1 MKKLTREQ
9 LYDLLW
15 AKPTTEIAKELGVS
29 DVWVRKVCKR
39 ANIPKP
45 ALGYW
50 QKIAAGK
57 VMKKIPLPPPLPLQ
71 AANMFVLGA
80 GRHSHDIN
88 ASVWP
93 APKSDEEPLPPPPE
107 PPVFTETIDDVG
119 ARAEALFAVM
129 RLNQSLAQPHPMTV
143 RLLDGDERRANRG
156 RSFVLS
162 WEQPRF
168 RHPAGKELLTALN
181 RLFAAWTSLGAE
193 VRVDGQT
200 NQSISVIVLGR
211 RLPLGVVD
219 YQWEGNHLE
228 PGFKPNRK
236 FGLFWE
242 YQYDRYRFSP
252 KNFKTYREYDSFPAE
267 VLRALLVESV
277 VRAEAQARAG
287 EQQRYE
293 WIIERRQRVLKE
305 REERRIEAI
314 RLHEEAAQEL
324 RQKRIDLAEQA
335 LDRISR
341 AERLRSL
348 IAAFDEKVS
357 HGNAPVSGYD
367 QWRRWAVQYVQE
379 TDPRAVS
386 LEHIERW
393 ISQFRL
399 DE

>member
-1 MKKLTREQ
+1 MKNLTREQ

-15 AKPTTEIAKELGVS
+15 AKPATEIAKELGVS
-29 DVWVRKVCKR
+29 DVWVGKVCKR

-71 AANMFVLGA
+71 AANMFVLGES
-80 GRHSHDIN
+80 RHSHYPHVSD
-88 ASVWP
+88 WP
-93 APKSDEEPLPPPPE
+93 EPKSDDEPLPPPPE
-107 PPVFTETIDDVG
+107 PPAFTETIDEVR
-119 ARAEALFAVM
+119 ARAEGLFAVM

-181 RLFAAWTSLGAE
+181 RLFEAWTSLGAE

-200 NQSISVIVLGR
+200 NQSISVDVLGQ

-219 YQWEGNHLE
+219 YQWEGNSLDS
-228 PGFKPNRK
+228 GVKPNRK

-252 KNFKTYREYDSFPAE
+252 KDFKTYREYDSFPAE

-277 VRAEAQARAG
+277 VRAETQVRAG
-287 EQQRYE
+287 KQRRYE
-293 WIIERRQRVLKE
+293 CIIERRQKILQD
-305 REERRIEAI
+305 REKRRLEAI
-314 RLHEEAAQEL
+314 RQHEEAVQQL
-324 RQKRIDLAEQA
+324 RQKRIDLTDQA
-335 LDRISR
+335 LDRISQ
-341 AERLRSL
+341 ADRLRSL
-348 IAAFDEKVS
+348 IAAFDEKVR
-357 HGNAPVSGYD
+357 HAKTPVAGYD
-367 QWRRWAVQYVQE
+367 HWRQWAVQHAQE
-379 TDPRAVS
+379 TDPRAMS
-386 LEHIERW
+386 AEHIAQW
-393 ISQFRL
+393 IAKFHL
-399 DE
+399 HD